1 MWRAAATAA
10 VFSSPK
16 PWSRERSPGLGPA
29 THQAQTGPSLVVFWS
44 TGVPPPLS
52 SVVPNV
58 AVRPSG
64 AQGTR
69 SRPLLSL
76 PEGHSSPC
84 SLGRPGTSDSTA
96 ACRNVRGHPR
106 AGSSPSGKDFYTG
119 TSMSSCELQ
128 SLGHLRNICVWGQDV
143 LSLRPVGGHR
153 EGRAHED
160 TGPQREWPRHPQQ
173 HTESAQLGPT
183 AWKLRRTAKKTFF
196 KHSLS

>member
-1 MWRAAATAA
+1 M
-10 VFSSPK
+10 
-16 PWSRERSPGLGPA
+16 
-29 THQAQTGPSLVVFWS
+29 
-44 TGVPPPLS
+44 GVPPPLS

-58 AVRPSG
+58 AVPLSG

-76 PEGHSSPC
+76 HEGHSSPC

-106 AGSSPSGKDFYTG
+106 SGSGPSGKDFYTR
-119 TSMSSCELQ
+119 TSMSSRELQ
-128 SLGHLRNICVWGQDV
+128 SLGHLRNIHVWGQDV

-160 TGPQREWPRHPQQ
+160 TGPQQEQPRHS
-173 HTESAQLGPT
+173 SAAHRICTIWPHRLEIT
-183 AWKLRRTAKKTFF
+183 SDSKEDFF
-196 KHSLS
+196 